1 MKKLAETKNELI
13 QQIKAKD
20 EAILEL
26 SKFYD
31 VRNINLFCIEIYGS
45 KEWKE
50 EWNNQKIFS
59 LTVNI
64 F

>member
-1 MKKLAETKNELI
+1 MRNKLKKLAETKNELI

-31 VRNINLFCIEIYGS
+31 VSIQIFNYF
-45 KEWKE
+45 
-50 EWNNQKIFS
+50 QKI
-59 LTVNI
+59 NEKKEKKENKKKEI
-64 F
+64 

>member
-1 MKKLAETKNELI
+1 MRNKLKKLAETKNELI

-31 VRNINLFCIEIYGS
+31 VSI
-45 KEWKE
+45 
-50 EWNNQKIFS
+50 QIF
-59 LTVNI
+59 NY